1 MAQII
6 EYKKSTTYDYI
17 GNPVSRFGQAHQCGG
32 VKLPRYQLYMNI
44 IRKEWPL

>member
-1 MAQII
+1 MM

-17 GNPVSRFGQAHQCGG
+17 GNPVSRFGQAHRCGG
-32 VKLPRYQLYMNI
+32 VKPPPYQLDMNI